1 MAPIEFHI
9 REKKIPW
16 KSMAIPSTV
25 WLSIFV
31 YFFLFFLCVCVCVC
45 VQQKE
50 EIHTGLKQL
59 EGE

>member
-31 YFFLFFLCVCVCVC
+31 YFFYFFFVCVCVC

>member
-9 REKKIPW
+9 REKKNT
-16 KSMAIPSTV
+16 MGVNGYTV
-25 WLSIFV
+25 NCLVINIIF
-31 YFFLFFLCVCVCVC
+31 LC